1 MNLNN
6 SDRVYTYCKEKISLD
21 LRFMR
26 DNVRTIAYVNNMD
39 GRKGE
44 TCNNI
49 PCKTWKIYIENKL
62 WVAAAHYRVK
72 VI

>member
-1 MNLNN
+1 
-6 SDRVYTYCKEKISLD
+6 
-21 LRFMR
+21 MR

-49 PCKTWKIYIENKL
+49 PCNTWKIYIENKL
-62 WVAAAHYRVK
+62 
-72 VI
+72 

>member
-1 MNLNN
+1 
-6 SDRVYTYCKEKISLD
+6 
-21 LRFMR
+21 MR

>member
-1 MNLNN
+1 MNSNN

-49 PCKTWKIYIENKL
+49 PCNTWKIYIENKL
-62 WVAAAHYRVK
+62 
-72 VI
+72 